1 METYLQLFHR
11 DNTIMVS
18 INDVLKFLPSVFYP
32 IIINVL
38 SLLVLYSTD
47 R

>member
-1 METYLQLFHR
+1 METYLQLLHC
-11 DNTIMVS
+11 DNTVMVS
-18 INDVLKFLPSVFYP
+18 INDLLKFLLSVFYP

-38 SLLVLYSTD
+38 GLLVLYSTD